1 MRDGGVCVVALDTE
15 LLGHWWFE
23 GVAWLRAVIEAAER
37 RGLPF
42 TTLEAA
48 GDRHPARAPGLPVAP
63 SSWGEGADL
72 RTWSAPP
79 VAELAFTPR
88 RAELELHRAP
98 DPSLRAQ
105 RELLALQS
113 SDWAFLAYRG
123 TAGDYPR
130 ERAAGHRDTADPGAG
145 RRSRTGALAAGS
157 RSGPRRL
164 RGRDLRGPSGARRGR
179 SLSSQP
185 MSDSPAQ
192 PDPNRWKALGV
203 CLVAGFMTLLD
214 VSIVNVALPSIKT
227 GLAAPDNALQ
237 WIVSGYALA
246 LGLLLVPSGRLGD
259 ARGRRPVFMFGI
271 AAFVLASAACGAAP
285 SALVLVIGRIV
296 QGFAG
301 GFITPQIS
309 AFIQTLFSGEERG
322 KAFGFFGTTVGLST
336 AIGPLTGG
344 ALISIFGVHSGWR
357 AVFFVNVPVGALAL
371 VLARRY
377 LPAPSP
383 QQRAERTHLDPIG
396 VLLLGLTVISVLV
409 PFIELRSWHSPLR
422 PLLFPLAAVFAAAW
436 VWHERRYGRTHEP
449 LVSLDL
455 FRIRSYVLG
464 AGVGILYFAG
474 FTGTFFILTQYLQIG
489 LHYSALQ
496 AGLSAT
502 PFAIGGALTASLGS
516 RQVLR
521 RGRKLVAGGLITVIA
536 GLALTWVAVHA
547 VPGHDVGFYTAAPL
561 LLAGL
566 GGGLVI
572 SPNNTL
578 SLSLVPTARAG
589 SAGGVLQTG
598 QRIGSA
604 AGIAITGSVFYS
616 ELAGSRGDFALAFRH
631 GLVVIAAFVAA
642 ALVMALI
649 DVATGRVAAT
659 RTAPEPTG

>member
-1 MRDGGVCVVALDTE
+1 MSE
-15 LLGHWWFE
+15 
-23 GVAWLRAVIEAAER
+23 
-37 RGLPF
+37 
-42 TTLEAA
+42 
-48 GDRHPARAPGLPVAP
+48 AP
-63 SSWGEGADL
+63 S
-72 RTWSAPP
+72 
-79 VAELAFTPR
+79 
-88 RAELELHRAP
+88 
-98 DPSLRAQ
+98 
-105 RELLALQS
+105 
-113 SDWAFLAYRG
+113 
-123 TAGDYPR
+123 
-130 ERAAGHRDTADPGAG
+130 
-145 RRSRTGALAAGS
+145 
-157 RSGPRRL
+157 
-164 RGRDLRGPSGARRGR
+164 
-179 SLSSQP
+179 
-185 MSDSPAQ
+185 Q
-192 PDPNRWKALGV
+192 PDPNRWKALAV

-214 VSIVNVALPSIKT
+214 VSIVNVALPSIRT

-237 WIVSGYALA
+237 WIVSGYALS

-271 AAFVLASAACGAAP
+271 AAFVMASVACGAAP
-285 SALVLVIGRIV
+285 SALVLVLARVV

-322 KAFGFFGTTVGLST
+322 KAFGFFGTMVGLST
-336 AIGPLTGG
+336 AVGPLTGG
-344 ALISIFGVHSGWR
+344 ALIAAFGAHSGWR
-357 AVFFVNVPVGALAL
+357 AVFFVNVPIGALAL
-371 VLARRY
+371 LLARRY
-377 LPAPSP
+377 LPESAPE
-383 QQRAERTHLDPIG
+383 QREKRSQLDPLG
-396 VLLLGLTVISVLV
+396 VLLLGLTVICLLV

-422 PLLFPLAAVFAAAW
+422 PLLYPLAAVFAVVW
-436 VWHERRYGRTHEP
+436 VGHERRYGRRHEP

-455 FRIRSYVLG
+455 FQIRTYVLG

-521 RGRKLVAGGLITVIA
+521 RGRKLVAGGLVTVIC
-536 GLALTWVAVHA
+536 GLVLTWVAVRA

-578 SLSLVPTARAG
+578 SLSRVPTVRAG

-616 ELAGSRGDFALAFRH
+616 EVAGSRGNFALAFRH
-631 GLVVIAAFVAA
+631 GLVVIGAFVAA
-642 ALVMALI
+642 ALAMAVI
-649 DVATGRVAAT
+649 DVATARFAAN
-659 RTAPEPTG
+659 PEPLGAGRS